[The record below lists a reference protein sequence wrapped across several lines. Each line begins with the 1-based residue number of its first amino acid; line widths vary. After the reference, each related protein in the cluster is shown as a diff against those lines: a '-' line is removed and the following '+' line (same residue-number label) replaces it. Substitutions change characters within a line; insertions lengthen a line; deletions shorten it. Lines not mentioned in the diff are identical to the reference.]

1 MTTNTILDDQ
11 FMQTQARLVKDSLE
25 QQSQPE
31 TAAHA
36 FAYAYTAGYF
46 QSMAAEMFKLLP
58 NMQKEQFLRQ
68 IELDLARLQ
77 TQ

>member
-1 MTTNTILDDQ
+1 
-11 FMQTQARLVKDSLE
+11 MQTQTQLVKDSLE
-25 QQSQPE
+25 RTQHESA
-31 TAAHA
+31 TY
-36 FAYAYTAGYF
+36 AYAYAAGYF